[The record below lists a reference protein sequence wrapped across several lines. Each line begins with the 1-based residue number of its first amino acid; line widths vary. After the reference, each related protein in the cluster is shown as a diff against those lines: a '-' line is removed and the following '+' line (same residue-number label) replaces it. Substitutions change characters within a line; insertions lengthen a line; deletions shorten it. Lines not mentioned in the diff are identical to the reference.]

1 MKFYGRP
8 GTIKVQKCLFEKW
21 VDPMFTHPITE
32 EDLDDAVNTW
42 QQMGLKPNTVRSL
55 VSITRKYAAQTGSPI
70 VTTHRIQTNMINPV
84 GASKVL
90 TKVQAR
96 QLLENV
102 KHFGS
107 LNEYFA
113 ICLGYHA
120 GLRKGEVFG
129 LEWED
134 IDWHGRKLMIKR
146 SYDGPTKNGKN
157 RIVPM
162 GDALWKVLFWK
173 SPINAKG
180 AKGKIC
186 KPFNP
191 GPLLRKA
198 CKDANIPTITFH
210 GLRHTFATLALN
222 SGLSIKEVQEML
234 GHSKA
239 STTIDIYW
247 NHVPTD
253 ITVDFT

>member
-21 VDPMFTHPITE
+21 IAPWFAHPITE
-32 EDLDDAVNTW
+32 EDLDSAVADW
-42 QQMGLKPNTVRSL
+42 QSLGLKPNTIRSL
-55 VSITRKYAAQTGSPI
+55 VSITRKYAAQMGTPI

-84 GASKVL
+84 GKSKVL

-96 QLLENV
+96 QLLEHI
-102 KHFGS
+102 KHFGTK
-107 LNEYFA
+107 NEYWA

-120 GLRKGEVFG
+120 GLRKGEAFG

-134 IDWHGRKLMIKR
+134 IDWLNRKIMIRR
-146 SYDGPTKNGKN
+146 SYDGPTKNGKP
-157 RIVPM
+157 RVVPM
-162 GDALWKVLFWK
+162 GQALWEALFWNCVGK
-173 SPINAKG
+173 ET
-180 AKGKIC
+180 GKIC

-191 GPLLRKA
+191 GPVLRKH
-198 CKDANIPTITFH
+198 CQRANIPTITFH
-210 GLRHTFATLALN
+210 ALRHTFATLALN
-222 SGLSIKEVQEML
+222 NGLSIKDVQEML

-247 NHVPTD
+247 NHIPSDV
-253 ITVDFT
+253 IVDFT